1 MSQQRVPTPRFSL
14 QPQREATVYM
24 CNKPIEPPPP
34 PALPCPPSSLSSSYF
49 WCLFPF
55 NALLFL
61 YSFFF
66 IFYLPLYVSLLA
78 APVHNGSCHPPTFFE
93 PHSSSSLTSQ
103 LMSNFLVFFLF
114 LCLQP
119 SPRTLPTSWLSRLA
133 QSRWWWPSARLPMGN
148 RLPPSSGSHQLEA
161 TTRPALQT
169 GPMARWRCAASTGW
183 FPRRQITAGRWA
195 AAWTRGH
202 RSGRGFTPSSFL
214 SNVRETHTSQFW
226 SWAVDWKSL
235 LLLKGV

>member
-1 MSQQRVPTPRFSL
+1 MLSGWRSQQRVPTPRFSL
-14 QPQREATVYM
+14 QPQWEATVYM
-24 CNKPIEPPPP
+24 YNKPIELPPPSP
-34 PALPCPPSSLSSSYF
+34 LPCPPSSLSSSYF

-55 NALLFL
+55 NVLLF
-61 YSFFF
+61 
-66 IFYLPLYVSLLA
+66 LPLYVSLLSITV
-78 APVHNGSCHPPTFFE
+78 PVISPRSLNPIPPRLWLPSLCLTCLSFLSFFF
-93 PHSSSSLTSQ
+93 S
-103 LMSNFLVFFLF
+103 F

-119 SPRTLPTSWLSRLA
+119 SLRTLPTSWLSRLA

-148 RLPPSSGSHQLEA
+148 RPPPSSGSHQLEA
-161 TTRPALQT
+161 TTRPALQM

-183 FPRRQITAGRWA
+183 FPRRQMTAGKWA
-195 AAWTRGH
+195 AGWTRGH

-226 SWAVDWKSL
+226 SVVWKSL